1 MAISREDAEKL
12 ARLAMFEISEEEA
25 DSFLKK
31 FNEVLKEVDKIF
43 EVDTAGVEPCFNIS
57 LLTNVFRED
66 EVKPSLDYEEL
77 FKNAPAAEDNC
88 YLVPNVIE

>member
-25 DSFLKK
+25 ESFIWK
-31 FNEVLKEVDKIF
+31 FNQVLKEVDKIF
-43 EVDTAGVEPCFNIS
+43 EVDTEGVEPCFNIS
-57 LLTNVFRED
+57 SLTNVFRED
-66 EVKPSLDYEEL
+66 EVKPSLEYDEL
-77 FKNAPAAEDNC
+77 FKNAPAEEENC